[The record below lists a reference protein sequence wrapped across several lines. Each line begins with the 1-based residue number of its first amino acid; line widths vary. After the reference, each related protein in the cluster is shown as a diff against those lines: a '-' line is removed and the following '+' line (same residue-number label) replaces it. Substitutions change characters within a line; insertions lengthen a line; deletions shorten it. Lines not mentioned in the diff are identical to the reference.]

1 MMDKMKDM
9 KTKKRTLKKEE
20 KKESETEYVI
30 RAENVDYTYEGSKI
44 KALDHLSL
52 NIRKG
57 KKVAVMGGNGCGKST
72 LMKTLS
78 RLLKPGKGQVVLDG
92 KAVHSYPST
101 QLAQMLGLLPQS
113 PTVPEGIT
121 VADLVARGRYP
132 YRKFMQNMTK
142 EDYAAVEDALE
153 RMGITELA
161 NRCVDELSGGQRQ
174 RVWIAL
180 ALAQETDILLLD
192 EPTTYLDIA
201 YQVEILDLLTELN
214 RRKGTTIV
222 MILHDVNL
230 SARYANH
237 LFALCR
243 GKLIAEGKPADVITE
258 ELMQKVYQLNC
269 IVMKDPL
276 SGAPLIVPKGKY

>member
-1 MMDKMKDM
+1 
-9 KTKKRTLKKEE
+9 
-20 KKESETEYVI
+20 
-30 RAENVDYTYEGSKI
+30 
-44 KALDHLSL
+44 
-52 NIRKG
+52 
-57 KKVAVMGGNGCGKST
+57 
-72 LMKTLS
+72 
-78 RLLKPGKGQVVLDG
+78 
-92 KAVHSYPST
+92 
-101 QLAQMLGLLPQS
+101 
-113 PTVPEGIT
+113 
-121 VADLVARGRYP
+121 
-132 YRKFMQNMTK
+132 MQNMTK

-153 RMGITELA
+153 RMGITERA

-174 RVWIAL
+174 RVWIAP

-201 YQVEILDLLTELN
+201 YQVEILDLLTELD

-230 SARYANH
+230 SARYADH

-243 GKLIAEGKPADVITE
+243 EKLIAEGKPADVITE